1 MPTRKTLGTMD
12 SVFGD
17 VKKIYGAL
25 QPALQD
31 LAPQQL
37 QGGLGKVGQRGDEG
51 CPGL

>member
-1 MPTRKTLGTMD
+1 MD

-31 LAPQQL
+31 LAPSTITKRSGQ
-37 QGGLGKVGQRGDEG
+37 VGQRGDEG
-51 CPGL
+51 RPRL